1 VPFVKEADPSR
12 SRRNGMNPTTT
23 NPEKEL
29 AHRTSDGIDVFL
41 YWNERTNRVTL
52 RVNDAGSDEAFDME
66 VDGHRALDA
75 FRHPFA
81 YATSAATGISALET
95 DRVAP

>member
-12 SRRNGMNPTTT
+12 SRRNDMNPTTT

-29 AHRTSDGIDVFL
+29 AHRTSDGIDVSPC
-41 YWNERTNRVTL
+41 WNERANRVML
-52 RVNDAGSDEAFDME
+52 GVNDAGSDEAFETE

-81 YATSAATGISALET
+81 YAASAAIGISALES
-95 DRVAP
+95 DRVAA